1 MFKEINVERDLLR
14 AQDNLGGEIQR
25 LKFELKPVLVEER
38 EGSSQTSPL
47 KSYGQGEY
55 EIFHGLGRPVSSI
68 SIAYNDNLCSLYVVN
83 QATNP
88 SGLDRNNYV
97 RVYIQPLSISGSN
110 IVTTTSTRQ
119 LKFWVT

>member
-14 AQDNLGGEIQR
+14 AQDNLGSEIQR
-25 LKFELKPVLVEER
+25 LKVELKPTLIEER
-38 EGSSQTSPL
+38 EGSSQTDPL

-55 EIFHGLGRPVSSI
+55 EIFHGLGRVVSGI
-68 SIAYNDNLCSLYVVN
+68 SIAFSDNLCTLYVVN

-88 SGLDRNNYV
+88 SGLDRKNYV

-110 IVTTTSTRQ
+110 IVATTSTRT
-119 LKFWVT
+119 LKFWVA